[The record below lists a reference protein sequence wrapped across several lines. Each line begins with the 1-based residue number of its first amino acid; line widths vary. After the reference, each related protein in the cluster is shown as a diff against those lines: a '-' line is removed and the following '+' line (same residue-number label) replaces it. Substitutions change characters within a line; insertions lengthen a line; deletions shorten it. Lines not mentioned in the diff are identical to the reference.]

1 MTTECGVCHEEYAD
15 SDERKPKLLPCSH
28 TVCISCLNL
37 LVDDEEQV
45 QSPECRNVSDLP
57 EDGPDAYKTNRYILE
72 FMELVRKMKRVIQGL
87 STGNTAY
94 TKRTMNKRRTKK
106 VIRITS
112 LVTLVQDNFS
122 NGSRITETNYK
133 GRRNSNACHRKRCYK
148 YANYFA
154 LVFIWVMTAFLW
166 GYIFISKKSIIPRFV
181 KPHDT

>member
-87 STGNTAY
+87 ITGNTAY

-112 LVTLVQDNFS
+112 LVSLVQDNFQMEAGS
-122 NGSRITETNYK
+122 PKLTIKGAGTVMHATVRDVTNMLIILPCVYLGNGSISVGLHFYK
-133 GRRNSNACHRKRCYK
+133 QKVYH
-148 YANYFA
+148 
-154 LVFIWVMTAFLW
+154 
-166 GYIFISKKSIIPRFV
+166 SKICK
-181 KPHDT
+181 TT